1 MGPVALRLLHSG
13 AGARMTALVR
23 ASSLYGYEALAA
35 ELGLDGRAALRRF
48 GLAAR
53 SVEDPT
59 ALVSYAAVVAM
70 FEFSARELA
79 CPDFGLQ
86 LARRQGLGIL
96 GPVLALIRHAPTI
109 GEALQLA
116 SRYLFVHSPSA
127 RLGVAQVDGQPQWID
142 LCFDIDIPGRPACA
156 QACELSLALLNE
168 GLQLYGMGRVR
179 AVLAQFP
186 HARQAGR
193 AAYAREFGC
202 ECRFGAPLA
211 ALRIA
216 AADLQQ
222 SLPERNPLMQQL
234 AQQYLDRHFVDAGAA
249 LCDQV
254 RALVRQGLGSGDC
267 SRQSIAR
274 ALGLHP
280 RTLQR
285 RLEAEG
291 QRFDALLDSVRQEL
305 LLTLT
310 SRHAALPLSQVAMM
324 LGYSEQSAL
333 SRSCR
338 RWFGCSPR
346 ELQLRRQAA

>member
-1 MGPVALRLLHSG
+1 
-13 AGARMTALVR
+13 MTALVR
-23 ASSLYGYEALAA
+23 ASALYGYEALAG

-48 GLAAR
+48 GLDTRA
-53 SVEDPT
+53 VEDPT
-59 ALVSYAAVVAM
+59 ALVSYAAVVAL
-70 FEFSARELA
+70 FEHSAQALD

-116 SRYLFVHSPSA
+116 SRYLFVHSPAA
-127 RLGVAQVDGQPQWID
+127 RLGLAPVTGQPAWVD
-142 LCFDIDIPGRPACA
+142 LCFDIDIPGRPPCA
-156 QACELSLALLNE
+156 QACELSLALLQE

-179 AVLAQFP
+179 PALAQFA
-186 HARQAGR
+186 HARLGARAG
-193 AAYAREFGC
+193 YARVFGC
-202 ECRFGAPLA
+202 ECRFGAPVA

-222 SLPERNPLMQQL
+222 ALSERNPLMQQL
-234 AQQYLDRHFVDAGAA
+234 AQHYLDRHFDGAA
-249 LCDQV
+249 AALGDQV

-291 QRFDALLDSVRQEL
+291 LRFDTLLDGVRQEL
-305 LLTLT
+305 LLTLS
-310 SRHAALPLSQVAMM
+310 SRHAALPLGQIAAM

-333 SRSCR
+333 SRSCQ

-346 ELQLRRQAA
+346 ELQLRRPQRAAA